1 MTTRVELTSLFK
13 FLPQSKLGSFIRNKR
28 NIDSRR
34 QVFTLAEIL
43 NHLKDIITEERLYD
57 PNNRKLIVCSPEL
70 ENVFEMK
77 ALHDTQ
83 LTRVVRR
90 QLVQTCQ
97 APPPAGLQD
106 DMEAAKGPEDVGPV
120 LSGVKFLLQPGL
132 RAVLQTLP
140 VFDPDQTSFTYFQIQ
155 SLVFDYIKVKN
166 LLVPN
171 NTAVAFVRDDPLGKL
186 FQVQA
191 FHRAQADTFIQRHLL
206 QESTITLAPASP
218 TATTTSESTEG
229 ELANQPPL
237 HHFHH
242 EFDPPLTDSEPEGC
256 PVGFDSQHSSS
267 SCEEGEF
274 RALITADTHDYLGD
288 NEEDPPPP
296 PPPPCPSAEDSPS
309 KFNCVGCNR
318 GKTDSKMLFCLKCWK
333 IKQNW
338 KEFFESKQAKK
349 KRPPRPKRR
358 KLEDLPADCDGPLCI
373 MCQTRAI
380 DTVFKHGRTG
390 HMVVCY
396 PCGKATW
403 RKNPTCPICKR
414 TIGSLVKV
422 FRNHLC

>member
-43 NHLKDIITEERLYD
+43 HHLKDIITEERLYD
-57 PNNRKLIVCSPEL
+57 PNNRRLIVCSPEL

-106 DMEAAKGPEDVGPV
+106 DMEAAKGPEDVDPAP
-120 LSGVKFLLQPGL
+120 SGVKFLLQPGL

-155 SLVFDYIKVKN
+155 SLVFAYIKVKN

-171 NTAVAFVRDDPLGKL
+171 NMVVAFVRDDPLGKL

-206 QESTITLAPASP
+206 LESTITLAPVSP
-218 TATTTSESTEG
+218 TAT
-229 ELANQPPL
+229 
-237 HHFHH
+237 
-242 EFDPPLTDSEPEGC
+242 
-256 PVGFDSQHSSS
+256 VSQS
-267 SCEEGEF
+267 
-274 RALITADTHDYLGD
+274 DD
-288 NEEDPPPP
+288 
-296 PPPPCPSAEDSPS
+296 
-309 KFNCVGCNR
+309 
-318 GKTDSKMLFCLKCWK
+318 
-333 IKQNW
+333 
-338 KEFFESKQAKK
+338 
-349 KRPPRPKRR
+349 
-358 KLEDLPADCDGPLCI
+358 
-373 MCQTRAI
+373 
-380 DTVFKHGRTG
+380 
-390 HMVVCY
+390 
-396 PCGKATW
+396 
-403 RKNPTCPICKR
+403 
-414 TIGSLVKV
+414 KV
-422 FRNHLC
+422 